1 MKNNCTRDFKV
12 VLNISKNEVEEGESV
27 NMSCCHHLPKEHIL
41 SYTWMMNKTPVHTG
55 NTSFFFIEKTV
66 SDHKGLY
73 TCAVHSLCGNYT
85 SGPQSVTISSKKSHA
100 PSLYHQSYTVL
111 CSKEHN
117 ATFLLQDNRIIILVI
132 CGCSALALVIIM
144 GLSMKIK
151 MHRDKVKNKQRA
163 DLRQQA
169 MRRAQ
174 NLQNG
179 GLPPTPT
186 KAP

>member
-85 SGPQSVTISSKKSHA
+85 SGPQSVTIS
-100 PSLYHQSYTVL
+100 
-111 CSKEHN
+111 N
-117 ATFLLQDNRIIILVI
+117 NRIIILVI